1 MERSRIDMARWAIVL
16 GLMAAL
22 SILPATAAHPQEPVE
37 RVAAADAALDRLADA
52 GAALWPSFRVDTI
65 PVVWS
70 FPGDGWALTGWS
82 DDTLPTGFEPTAAR
96 GVAWKPTR
104 RDGPPG
110 ADMISLGERGWAFVP
125 AADLGLAAMI
135 GLGAHEAFHVWQ
147 RSARDEGRYRA
158 GENSALVIEY
168 PEFDSDTEA
177 GFALEGR
184 LLAAALAGQDADRV
198 RDLAWAFV
206 AARESRHRRIG
217 AELAGFEEDAE
228 LNEGIAQYVYLEA
241 IELAGE
247 HGDVTA
253 EAVAD
258 EVGAEMSRLG
268 SALID
273 DAELSLRRR
282 FYTTGSA
289 LARLL
294 DRLAGDGW
302 KAEIGESGLSL
313 HAFLALSSGYRA
325 REDSLVRIALERHGE
340 GLQRRAEDVIAARRE
355 RRADRRRQ
363 VLAAEGLRVEL
374 QSPQLGLCGFDP
386 QNLLRLADDQLL
398 HMRWIRFCLPGGTA
412 EFETPVVQDREAGTA
427 VAVLSDADG
436 VEISAGGR
444 PLGMEALPD
453 GPVEGLVIAGSGLRL
468 EVARARLSR
477 RDGAL
482 IVSVGG

>member
-1 MERSRIDMARWAIVL
+1 MDLWRWATLL
-16 GLMAAL
+16 GLAAPL
-22 SILPATAAHPQEPVE
+22 SVLPATSADAQEPLD
-37 RVAAADAALDRLADA
+37 RVAAADAALGRLADA
-52 GAALWPSFRVDTI
+52 DASLWPSFRVDTI
-65 PVVWS
+65 PIVWS

-82 DDTLPTGFEPTAAR
+82 DDTLPTSFEPTAVR

-104 RDGPPG
+104 EDGAPG
-110 ADMISLGERGWAFVP
+110 ANMVSLGERGWAFVP
-125 AADLGLAAMI
+125 AADLGLSGMI
-135 GLGAHEAFHVWQ
+135 GLGAHEAFHAWQ
-147 RSARDEGRYRA
+147 RSARAEGSYRS

-168 PEFDSDTEA
+168 PEFDSETEA

-184 LLAAALAGQDADRV
+184 LLAAALASEDADRV

-217 AELAGFEEDAE
+217 GELAEFEEDAE

-247 HGDVTA
+247 RGDLPA
-253 EAVAD
+253 EAVAA
-258 EVGAEMSRLG
+258 EVGAEMDRLD

-273 DAELSLRRR
+273 DAERSLRRR

-294 DRLAGDGW
+294 DRLAGEGW

-313 HAFLALSSGYRA
+313 HAYLALSSGYRA
-325 REDSLVRIALERHGE
+325 REDSLVRIARERHGE
-340 GLQRRAEDVIAARRE
+340 GLQRKAEEVIAARRD
-355 RRADRRRQ
+355 RRADQRRQ
-363 VLAAEGLRVEL
+363 VLGAEGLRVEL
-374 QSPQLGLCGFDP
+374 ESPLLGLCGFDP

-398 HMRWIRFCLPGGTA
+398 HMRWIRFCLPDGTA

-427 VAVLSDADG
+427 IAVLSDADG
-436 VEISAGGR
+436 IEISAGGR
-444 PLGMEALPD
+444 SLSLETLPD
-453 GPVEGLVIAGSGLRL
+453 GPVEGLVIAGSGLHL
-468 EVARARLSR
+468 EAARARLSR

-482 IVSVGG
+482 VVSVGG